1 MLISPAYAQFSG
13 DTVSSML
20 SSGIVPMVLV
30 LVVFYFLM
38 IRPQQQKAKDHRNML
53 AALRRGDRV
62 VTGGGIVGTVAK
74 VVGDDEVLVDISD
87 NVRVRVLRS
96 TITSVLAKTE
106 PVAAKS
112 DKDKDKDKDGDRDA
126 GAGEPEKVAADGDKG
141 KGSARRAAGGK

>member
-1 MLISPAYAQFSG
+1 MLISPAYAQGLQGFLGFSDPNG
-13 DTVSSML
+13 MVTTIL
-20 SSGIVPMVLV
+20 PMVLV

-38 IRPQQQKAKDHRNML
+38 IMPQQRKAKEHRNML
-53 AALRRGDRV
+53 ASLRRGDRV

-74 VVGDDEVLVDISD
+74 VVGDDEVLVDIAD
-87 NVRVRVLRS
+87 NVRVRVLRG

-112 DKDKDKDKDGDRDA
+112 DKDKDGDR
-126 GAGEPEKVAADGDKG
+126 GAAEEPEKVAADGDKG